1 MHPKRKQRLIVA
13 LVIVVLSSVTIG
25 LITYAL
31 RGNINLFYS
40 PSEVAAGEAPIDRQ
54 IRVGGMVVEGSIQRA
69 SDRLETR
76 FDVTD
81 FVHSVTVTYNGILPD
96 LFAEGE
102 GVVATGKLGANGVVT
117 ASEVLA
123 KHDENYMPPEVAEA
137 LEKANAKGVCSDSR
151 SRPDSTYHCTVLIR
165 TAGYGPDGGGVARTA
180 MGDEFGAESCCW
192 SLRFSLNCVCLFDS
206 RFFAG

>member
-31 RGNINLFYS
+31 SGNINLFYS
-40 PSEVAAGEAPIDRQ
+40 PSEVASGEAPIDRQ
-54 IRVGGMVVEGSIQRA
+54 IRVGGMVVEGSVRRA

-81 FVHSVTVTYNGILPD
+81 FVHSVTVTYDGILPD
-96 LFAEGE
+96 LFAEGD

-137 LEKANAKGVCSDSR
+137 LEKANAQGS
-151 SRPDSTYHCTVLIR
+151 
-165 TAGYGPDGGGVARTA
+165 
-180 MGDEFGAESCCW
+180 MQ
-192 SLRFSLNCVCLFDS
+192 
-206 RFFAG
+206 